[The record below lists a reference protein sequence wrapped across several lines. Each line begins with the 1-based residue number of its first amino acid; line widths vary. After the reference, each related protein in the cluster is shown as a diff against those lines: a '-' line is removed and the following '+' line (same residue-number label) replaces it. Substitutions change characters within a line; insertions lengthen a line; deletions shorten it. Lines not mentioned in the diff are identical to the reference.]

1 MIINTDEEQN
11 SKISNNLIGE
21 LSSKTVSESPKSTI
35 YELNPNFLTAA
46 ERKKCMEELEAIR
59 EENKKNQYKSDPNNP
74 DNNLTVRYGEIK
86 DISSKDYIVICYFCN
101 EHIKINPE
109 WKMFECGHCHRMNR
123 IPQNLINQIYFAN
136 KLKNIRYSRYNNHLD
151 MILPLPFIAINC
163 PNCKAENK
171 VESVATHFI
180 CFICG
185 HSFNINHNQK
195 KIQKYEKCSLNPN
208 SEYYRYKDYEFK
220 PVYTPPNKVMRIP
233 ERFFPDPIAYS
244 NNQIGSKLFLNDFRW
259 NLDNHTLCYMNG
271 IGNTINMN

>member
-1 MIINTDEEQN
+1 MHQDAKGIYIE
-11 SKISNNLIGE
+11 
-21 LSSKTVSESPKSTI
+21 TI
-35 YELNPNFLTAA
+35 YTKEVRTIILV
-46 ERKKCMEELEAIR
+46 
-59 EENKKNQYKSDPNNP
+59 NKKTP
-74 DNNLTVRYGEIK
+74 
-86 DISSKDYIVICYFCN
+86 
-101 EHIKINPE
+101 
-109 WKMFECGHCHRMNR
+109 
-123 IPQNLINQIYFAN
+123 
-136 KLKNIRYSRYNNHLD
+136 KLQ
-151 MILPLPFIAINC
+151 
-163 PNCKAENK
+163 
-171 VESVATHFI
+171 HFI

-271 IGNTINMN
+271 IGNTINMNFHNKYNNLYMNNNININNNSNNNIQNKYDFLE